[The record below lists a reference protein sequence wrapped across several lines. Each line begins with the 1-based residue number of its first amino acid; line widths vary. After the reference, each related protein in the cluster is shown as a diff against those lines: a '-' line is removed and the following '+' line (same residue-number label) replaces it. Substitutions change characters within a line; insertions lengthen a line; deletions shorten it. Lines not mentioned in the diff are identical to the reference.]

1 MANVRDLVSSV
12 DAKFDKALEHL
23 EVELGSLRT
32 GRASTALVDGLNVD
46 VYGQPMNLKSVATIS
61 TPDAKT
67 ISITPWDRANLEPIE
82 KMLRETSSL
91 GLTPNNDGHTI
102 RLNIPPLT
110 EERRREIVKSLGTH
124 IEACNVALRNIRHE
138 VLGEVKKLEKN
149 KEATQD
155 DVKWAE
161 EELNKKIDTYKGK
174 IQAIAAAKEKE
185 IMTV

>member
-1 MANVRDLVSSV
+1 MTVSDLVKTV

-23 EVELGSLRT
+23 DGELSGLRT

-46 VYGQPMNLKSVATIS
+46 VYGQQMNLKSVATVS

-82 KMLRETSSL
+82 KMLRENHSL

-110 EERRREIVKSLGTH
+110 EERRRDIVKSMGVHVEAAH
-124 IEACNVALRNIRHE
+124 IAIRNTRHE
-138 VLGEVKKLEKN
+138 ILKEAKKLEAN

-155 DVKWAE
+155 DIKWTE
-161 EELNKKIDTYKGK
+161 EELNKKMDLYKGK
-174 IQAIAAAKEKE
+174 VQALEQAKTAE

>member
-1 MANVRDLVSSV
+1 MTVSDLVKTV

-23 EVELGSLRT
+23 DGELSGLRT

-46 VYGQPMNLKSVATIS
+46 VYGQQMNLKSVATVS

-82 KMLRETSSL
+82 KMLRENHSL

-110 EERRREIVKSLGTH
+110 EERRRDIVKSMGVHVEAAH
-124 IEACNVALRNIRHE
+124 IAMRNTRHE
-138 VLGEVKKLEKN
+138 ILKEAKKLEAN

-155 DVKWAE
+155 DIKWTE
-161 EELNKKIDTYKGK
+161 EELNKKMDLYKGK
-174 IQAIAAAKEKE
+174 VQALEQAKTAE

>member
-1 MANVRDLVSSV
+1 MSVSDLVKTV

-23 EVELGSLRT
+23 DGELSGLRT

-46 VYGQPMNLKSVATIS
+46 VYGQQMNLKSVATVS

-82 KMLRETSSL
+82 KMLRENHSL

-110 EERRREIVKSLGTH
+110 EERRRDIVKSMGVH
-124 IEACNVALRNIRHE
+124 IEAAHIAMRNTRHE
-138 VLGEVKKLEKN
+138 ILKEAKKLEAN

-155 DVKWAE
+155 DIKWTE
-161 EELNKKIDTYKGK
+161 EELNKKMDLYKGK
-174 IQAIAAAKEKE
+174 VQALEQAKTAE

>member
-1 MANVRDLVSSV
+1 MDVRGLVASV

-23 EVELGSLRT
+23 DSELGSLRT
-32 GRASTALVDGLNVD
+32 GRASTSVVDGLNVD
-46 VYGQPMNLKSVATIS
+46 VYGQPMNLKTIATIT

-67 ISITPWDRANLEPIE
+67 IAISPWDKSNLQPIE
-82 KMLRETSSL
+82 KMLRENTQL

-110 EERRREIVKSLGTH
+110 EERRRDIVKSMGGIVESAH
-124 IEACNVALRNIRHE
+124 IAMRNSRHE
-138 VLGEVKKLEKN
+138 VLDAVKKLEKA

-161 EELNKKIDTYKGK
+161 EELNKKVSDYK
-174 IQAIAAAKEKE
+174 AKVAEIEKAKTAE

>member
-1 MANVRDLVSSV
+1 MTVSDLVKSV

-23 EVELGSLRT
+23 DSELSGLRT

-46 VYGQPMNLKSVATIS
+46 VYGQQMNLKSVATVS

-82 KMLRETSSL
+82 KMLRENHSL

-110 EERRREIVKSLGTH
+110 EERRRDIVKSMGVHVEAAH
-124 IEACNVALRNIRHE
+124 IAMRNTRHE
-138 VLGEVKKLEKN
+138 ILKEAKKLEAN

-155 DVKWAE
+155 DIKWTE
-161 EELNKKIDTYKGK
+161 EELNKKMDLYKGK
-174 IQAIAAAKEKE
+174 VQALEQAKTAE

>member
-1 MANVRDLVSSV
+1 MDIRGLVASA

-23 EVELGSLRT
+23 DSELSSLRT
-32 GRASTALVDGLNVD
+32 GRASTNLVDGLNVD
-46 VYGQPMNLKSVATIS
+46 VYGQPMNLKTIATIT

-67 ISITPWDRANLEPIE
+67 IAISPWDKANLQPIE
-82 KMLRETSSL
+82 KMLRENSQL

-110 EERRREIVKSLGTH
+110 EERRRDIVKSMGNIVESAH
-124 IEACNVALRNIRHE
+124 IAMRNSRHE
-138 VLGEVKKLEKN
+138 ILDEVKKREKA

-161 EELNKKIDTYKGK
+161 EELNKKMTIYK
-174 IQAIAAAKEKE
+174 AKVAEVEKAKTAE

>member
-1 MANVRDLVSSV
+1 MDVRGLVASV

-23 EVELGSLRT
+23 DGELSGLRT
-32 GRASTALVDGLNVD
+32 GRASTALVDGLNVE
-46 VYGQPMNLKSVATIS
+46 VYGQPMNLKAIATIT

-67 ISITPWDRANLEPIE
+67 IAISPWDKSNLQPIE
-82 KMLRETSSL
+82 KMLREHTQL

-110 EERRREIVKSLGTH
+110 EERRRDIVKSMGAIVEAAH
-124 IEACNVALRNIRHE
+124 IAMRNSRHE
-138 VLGEVKKLEKN
+138 VLGEVKKLEKD
-149 KEATQD
+149 KAATQD

-161 EELNKKIDTYKGK
+161 DELNKKINVYKDK
-174 IQAIAAAKEKE
+174 VAALEKAKADE

>member
-1 MANVRDLVSSV
+1 MAVSDLIKTV

-23 EVELGSLRT
+23 DNELSGLRT
-32 GRASTALVDGLNVD
+32 GRATTGLVDGLNVD
-46 VYGQPMNLKSVATIS
+46 VYGSPMNLRAIATIN

-82 KMLRETSSL
+82 KMLQNNSSL

-110 EERRREIVKSLGTH
+110 EDRRRDIVKSMGVHVEAAH
-124 IEACNVALRNIRHE
+124 IAMRNTRHE
-138 VLGEVKKLEKN
+138 ILKEAKKLEAA

-155 DVKWAE
+155 DVKWTE
-161 EELNKKIDTYKGK
+161 EELNKKMDTYKAK
-174 IQAIAAAKEKE
+174 ISAFEQAKTIE

>member
-1 MANVRDLVSSV
+1 MTVSDLVKTV

-23 EVELGSLRT
+23 DGELSGLRT

-46 VYGQPMNLKSVATIS
+46 VYGSLMNLKSVATVS

-82 KMLRETSSL
+82 KMLRESHSL

-110 EERRREIVKSLGTH
+110 EERRRDIVKSMGVH
-124 IEACNVALRNIRHE
+124 IEAAHIAMRNTRHE
-138 VLGEVKKLEKN
+138 ILKEAKKLEAN

-155 DVKWAE
+155 DLKWIE
-161 EELNKKIDTYKGK
+161 EELNKKMDLYKGK
-174 IQAIAAAKEKE
+174 VQALEQAKTAE